1 MTGHR
6 HFIELRERMAA
17 ERIAEES
24 LTRQEVNGIKAID
37 LSSVTRLTVVDE
49 TGSVMDKWNLSNIRL
64 SLQDE
69 GRTLKVLCNAPMADK

>member
-17 ERIAEES
+17 KSI
-24 LTRQEVNGIKAID
+24 TRQEINDIKAVD
-37 LSSVTRLTVVDE
+37 LSSVTRLIVVDE

-69 GRTLKVLCNAPMADK
+69 GRTLKVLCNTPLAGGSHGD